1 MKNKYAEYQIENDY
15 LRVIVSEKGGELKS
29 VYDKKE
35 QRELLWQGDDRYW
48 GDSAPNLFPYIA
60 RLTEGRYTYQGKSYQ
75 MKIHGFVMYSVLKCT
90 ESEYGLSFEMKADES
105 TRTEYPFE
113 FVYRVNYQLDGS
125 ILKIT
130 YEVENRDTKKMY
142 FGIGGHPGFQVPF
155 VEGTKFEDYYL
166 EFSEN
171 AEPLKVKFSEDCFVL
186 GKEEFQGLTD
196 GKLPLRH
203 DLFDEDA
210 IVLENTK
217 GRVALKC
224 EKSPASI
231 RVEYDDMR
239 YIGFW
244 HCPRTEAPYVC
255 IEPWSSLPS
264 RKGIVEDLETQEDL
278 VSLMPGET
286 YTGIIRVTV
295 C

>member
-1 MKNKYAEYQIENDY
+1 
-15 LRVIVSEKGGELKS
+15 
-29 VYDKKE
+29 
-35 QRELLWQGDDRYW
+35 
-48 GDSAPNLFPYIA
+48 
-60 RLTEGRYTYQGKSYQ
+60 
-75 MKIHGFVMYSVLKCT
+75 
-90 ESEYGLSFEMKADES
+90 
-105 TRTEYPFE
+105 
-113 FVYRVNYQLDGS
+113 
-125 ILKIT
+125 
-130 YEVENRDTKKMY
+130 
-142 FGIGGHPGFQVPF
+142 
-155 VEGTKFEDYYL
+155 
-166 EFSEN
+166 
-171 AEPLKVKFSEDCFVL
+171 EDCFVL

-196 GKLPLRH
+196 GRLPLKH

-224 EKSPASI
+224 EKSPSSI
-231 RVEYDDMR
+231 RVEYDDRR

-264 RKGIVEDLETQEDL
+264 RKGIVEELETQEDL

-286 YTGIIRVTV
+286 YTGTIRITI